1 VGRIPESVFTPGEA
15 GRDPQKKPVVLPC
28 KTGTRSS
35 FAASILL
42 KSGRTRVSNLLGG
55 IDAWKNLGYLLVID

>member
-1 VGRIPESVFTPGEA
+1 M
-15 GRDPQKKPVVLPC
+15 
-28 KTGTRSS
+28 
-35 FAASILL
+35 LL